1 MRETRV
7 GCPECLACRT
17 SPELV
22 DWRRIGTALG
32 RAALPAKKR
41 PDAVDAWV
49 ALAAA
54 RHGSAVIFT
63 TDPGDIRAYLA
74 VLGATDVHVV
84 AI

>member
-1 MRETRV
+1 MP
-7 GCPECLACRT
+7 G
-17 SPELV
+17 
-22 DWRRIGTALG
+22 W
-32 RAALPAKKR
+32 
-41 PDAVDAWV
+41 
-49 ALAAA
+49 LAAA